1 MTAIKSK
8 LSDKCLTLVCSQW
21 STCRANEMS
30 ARLFQITKMRI
41 LLLLAAFIPLVSTD
55 GTTIEWAYNVHLDTN
70 LELYCNDSRALV
82 EANDTYMWKT
92 PAGEMLSSTFNDSH
106 YELKSD
112 GQILY
117 VKSLTEAQQG
127 LYTCMVKTPTGGI
140 ILYVLRGINLSGRLY
155 KNLNDKY
162 EENVITAVV
171 AALVFAV
178 PMIGLCALQKFRYK
192 SKNRKPKQDGLVYI
206 PNYPEKTKPEVV
218 VTAYDNSAAEFITQL

>member
-82 EANDTYMWKT
+82 EANDTCMWKT
-92 PAGEMLSSTFNDSH
+92 PNGNMLSSPFNDSH
-106 YELKSD
+106 YELKND
-112 GQILY
+112 GRILY
-117 VKSLTEAQQG
+117 VNSLTEAQQG

-192 SKNRKPKQDGLVYI
+192 SKNRKILICQNDCNK
-206 PNYPEKTKPEVV
+206 
-218 VTAYDNSAAEFITQL
+218 